1 MTSWIPNHDRVASGL
16 AFQPEPWDL
25 SHELWYWKG
34 PKEMIDIPLPKDTS
48 LLHKWGGA
56 NKSNL
61 HCWEVSPRIAHDN
74 LRVFGY
80 VAHNRLKDSPPL
92 SFNNEGL

>member
-1 MTSWIPNHDRVASGL
+1 MPNRDRVASGL

-25 SHELWYWKG
+25 SRELWYWKG

-48 LLHKWGGA
+48 LLRKWDGE
-56 NKSNL
+56 NKSKQR
-61 HCWEVSPRIAHDN
+61 CWEVPPRIAHGN

-80 VAHNRLKDSPPL
+80 LAHIRLKDFPL
-92 SFNNEGL
+92 LVLITKSCSW